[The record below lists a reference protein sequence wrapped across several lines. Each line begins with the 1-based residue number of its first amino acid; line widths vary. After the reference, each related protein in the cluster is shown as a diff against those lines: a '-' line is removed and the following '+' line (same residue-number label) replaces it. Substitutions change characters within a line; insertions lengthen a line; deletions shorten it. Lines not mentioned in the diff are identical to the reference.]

1 MCDFFALS
9 SYSCVESKICNVYMN
24 VHEYIHDTCQGT
36 RGPLLLAP
44 CKLWRT
50 LPRMHARTRSHTLTH
65 TQEDRATRK
74 AVGIVQ
80 QSLVEAQERAK
91 QEQALLQLQEEALDH
106 RALVQVSPSP
116 PLSLPLTAF
125 KCCG

>member
-1 MCDFFALS
+1 M
-9 SYSCVESKICNVYMN
+9 YMN
-24 VHEYIHDTCQGT
+24 TYMTHVKARVALCYW
-36 RGPLLLAP
+36 RLASSGV
-44 CKLWRT
+44 LS
-50 LPRMHARTRSHTLTH
+50 HACTHSLAHTLTH

-116 PLSLPLTAF
+116 PLSLPLTAL

>member
-1 MCDFFALS
+1 MCVLLS
-9 SYSCVESKICNVYMN
+9 PLTRVSNQIYIYTNL
-24 VHEYIHDTCQGT
+24 HEYIHDTCQGT

-50 LPRMHARTRSHTLTH
+50 LARTHALTRSHALTH

-91 QEQALLQLQEEALDH
+91 QEQALVQLQEEALDH
-106 RALVQVSPSP
+106 RALVQVSPSLS
-116 PLSLPLTAF
+116 LSLPLSTF
-125 KCCG
+125 NCCG